1 MNKHILNFL
10 KFIVFLGVGVAIM
23 YFVYSK
29 YSEAYLADCDLKGIS
44 TEVCGTL
51 FEKVVAD
58 FKTVNFFWIFMV
70 LVAFTISNTSRAL
83 RWNMLIRPLGYVP
96 RFTNSF
102 FCIIIGYF
110 ANMFLPRVG
119 EVARAAMMSKY
130 EKIPAEKLFGTI
142 VVGRVVDVIC
152 LLLAI
157 GLTILLE
164 FDSIIEFVSANAG
177 GEDGKTG
184 SFFSSPMF
192 YVLLMMVLAG
202 GIALVFRKQLK
213 ETKLVKK
220 IIDILKG
227 LWEGIQ
233 TIRKLDSPLVFI
245 FHSLNIWVMYF
256 FMTYLCFFAFA
267 PTAGLSPIAAL
278 MAFVFGAFGIVIP
291 SPGGMGTYHFFTTEA
306 LKIYEVSGGDAFSFA
321 NILFFSIQIG
331 CNILIG
337 LLAVIMLPWI
347 NRNYEPKPQKT
358 V

>member
-1 MNKHILNFL
+1 MNKHVLNFL
-10 KFIVFLGVGVAIM
+10 KFIVFLGVGVGIM

-29 YSEAYLADCDLKGIS
+29 YSEAYLADCGLKGIS
-44 TEVCGTL
+44 EEACGTL
-51 FEKVVAD
+51 FQKVVKD

-70 LVAFTISNTSRAL
+70 LVAFTISNASRAL
-83 RWNMLIRPLGYVP
+83 RWNMLIKPLGYSP
-96 RFTNSF
+96 RLVNSF

-142 VVGRVVDVIC
+142 VVGRVVDVLC

-157 GLTILLE
+157 GLTILFE
-164 FDSIIEFVSANAG
+164 FDSIMNFLSANSGDDAG
-177 GEDGKTG
+177 GGG
-184 SFFSSPMF
+184 SFFSSPIF
-192 YVLLMMVLAG
+192 YALLLMAGVLVLA
-202 GIALVFRKQLK
+202 IAFRKQLM

-220 IIDILKG
+220 VIDILKG

-233 TIRKLDSPLVFI
+233 TVGKLERPLVFI

-267 PTAGLSPIAAL
+267 PTSGLPPVAAL

-306 LKIYEVSGGDAFSFA
+306 LKIYNVPEGDAFSFA
-321 NILFFSIQIG
+321 NILFFSIQLG
-331 CNILIG
+331 CNIVIG
-337 LLAVIMLPWI
+337 LLAVILLPWV
-347 NRNYEPKPQKT
+347 NRNYEPKPRLGD
-358 V
+358 